1 MKNRTNRKKGTRRYY
16 AEFCPYGLNS
26 ISDGDRLMV
35 FDSAEERNEMVERL
49 NKCDRNWHIV
59 EGVACAISREEA
71 SRTYRVQDF
80 GTEYEREVYGLR
92 TCENRCFFEVGSKRG
107 GALL

>member
-1 MKNRTNRKKGTRRYY
+1 MTAKTNTKTRHAYY

-35 FDSAEERNEMVERL
+35 FDSAEERDEMVERL
-49 NKCDRNWHIV
+49 NKCDGNRHIV
-59 EGVACAISREEA
+59 EGVACAITRKEA
-71 SRTYRVQDF
+71 SRIYRLQDF

-107 GALL
+107 GRLY